1 MSVNKTDFFLFSISK
16 SPYFHLPWKK
26 KKKKKQPCGL
36 HVPLYMP
43 YLGKMNM
50 LAYWTVKGQSPG
62 DNRAAII
69 QHFIHAYLEDGNE
82 NFCIV
87 A

>member
-1 MSVNKTDFFLFSISK
+1 MTDFFYLAFQNPLI
-16 SPYFHLPWKK
+16 FTCLR
-26 KKKKKQPCGL
+26 KKKKKQQRCGL

-82 NFCIV
+82 DFCIV

>member
-1 MSVNKTDFFLFSISK
+1 MSVNKTDFFYLAFRNPLI
-16 SPYFHLPWKK
+16 FTCHGK

-82 NFCIV
+82 DFCIV

>member
-1 MSVNKTDFFLFSISK
+1 MSVNMTDFFIQHFKIPLFSPALGKKNIS
-16 SPYFHLPWKK
+16 
-26 KKKKKQPCGL
+26 GL

-43 YLGKMNM
+43 YLCKMNM
-50 LAYWTVKGQSPG
+50 LAYWTVKGQSLG
-62 DNRAAII
+62 DNWAAII

-82 NFCIV
+82 DFCIV